1 MARRVLVIGP
11 AWVGDMV
18 MSQVI
23 YSHLRAKEP
32 DIVLDVLAPQ
42 ATLSLVQRMPE
53 VDRGILIKQGHG
65 ELGLRYRIG
74 LGKQLSGEHYDQAI
88 VTPNSLKSS
97 LVPFWAGIPRRTGFL
112 GEYRYFFLNDI
123 KLLDKSRLPQMT
135 DRFLVLADA
144 GQSDMHSPRLI
155 TDSENQNR
163 LLKRFGL
170 KQDRPIIAFCP
181 GAEFGDAKKWPKAHF
196 GMLGRQ
202 LVGEGYDI
210 WLLGGPGD
218 QDTATDIAADIGEGC
233 VDLAGATTILDAIDL
248 IGLADRVVT
257 NDSGLMH
264 VAAAVGT
271 RLVAIY
277 GSTSPSFTPPLTKEA
292 GIASMQLDCRPC
304 FKRQCPL
311 GHKNCL
317 NQLMPDQVRELL

>member
-1 MARRVLVIGP
+1 
-11 AWVGDMV
+11 
-18 MSQVI
+18 
-23 YSHLRAKEP
+23 
-32 DIVLDVLAPQ
+32 
-42 ATLSLVQRMPE
+42 
-53 VDRGILIKQGHG
+53 
-65 ELGLRYRIG
+65 
-74 LGKQLSGEHYDQAI
+74 
-88 VTPNSLKSS
+88 
-97 LVPFWAGIPRRTGFL
+97 VPFWAGIPRRTGFL

-196 GMLGRQ
+196 GTLGRQ